1 MLNKDA
7 REDAGRALREK
18 LLAQGDM
25 HELDDPS
32 GGLAGGAGAHDHA
45 CGNDECERCEFCD
58 SVGCLTCA
66 GLYEDGARK
75 VVIHM
80 TTVLRVDGICC
91 PAEVPL
97 IRRLL
102 EPLPG
107 VKSVSVNVPAK
118 QTRVEH
124 DCRTS
129 PQQLL
134 FALNDGGGLDARIEA
149 DAACMGAGTT
159 GMPKWNVW
167 VSGVLW
173 AISLSS
179 EIADEYASKY
189 PQVLALEVLKYLEY
203 AAIASVVFALPPV
216 ATKAYKSLRQG
227 LININTLMLLA
238 VVGALAI
245 EKFVEGASVLFLF
258 SLSDWLESRA
268 TGRARDAIAAIVAL
282 KPELA
287 GLLEGG
293 AVPVESVKLG
303 DIFVVRAG
311 AKIPVDGRVVCG
323 GSSVDESSLTGESR
337 PVSKKVGDPVS
348 GGTINLAGYVEVCCT
363 AVAGDSAVARMVK
376 LVQDAQMRRS
386 PTEQMVD
393 KWAAIYTPIVVLAAI
408 LTASLP
414 WAFLPASQAREILY
428 KALVLLVVAC
438 PCALVIST
446 PVTYV
451 SALANAA
458 SKGILIKGGVHLET
472 LARIRKL
479 ALDKTGT
486 LTHGV
491 FVLAH
496 LKILQ
501 HERYSRKEVL
511 QLMAAV
517 ERFSSH
523 PVALALCHA
532 AAAEGAQG
540 GELVEE
546 FQAVEGAGAQAR
558 VDGVV
563 VGVGN
568 SRLAALLGCTD
579 VVARENRGAE
589 MGPASGT
596 THAAEACKLLEKWE
610 EDGGTVGWV
619 VADGK
624 AVAVWSVA
632 DRVREEAPHVVS
644 ALQNMGVGIVMLTGD
659 NAGAAMHVGRI
670 IGLAPRDI
678 SYQLLPHEKVSRV
691 HDLTRHAGDGGIQQG
706 DLEEGGGDEVDKTD
720 GCCANVGICV
730 LLKDKVGMVGD
741 GVNDAPALASAHIGM
756 AMGAAG
762 SAVAMETADV
772 VLMDSNLKKIPFAIV
787 LGRATLSKIRQNIAI
802 AIITKGVMIGLTV
815 ANMSTLWLAI
825 VSDVGAMLLVT
836 MNGMTLL
843 SLSPRPGPSGEPKG
857 GCAAAAAAA
866 REAHKNAGEW
876 REEKTGLGCMGSSDP
891 QARKGDTPGTGVEAL
906 SVEQQ
911 EMVEVMMERTNV
923 ELAVAREIL
932 EENKWEL
939 HKATIAYRKK
949 HAASGAGSR
958 KAVANAV
965 PAGEIQTAAQ
975 PEAVVAWE
983 GRRCGSKNGC

>member
-1 MLNKDA
+1 MINKHAHADA
-7 REDAGRALREK
+7 RALREK
-18 LLAQGDM
+18 LLAQHNI
-25 HELDDPS
+25 HELDDTP
-32 GGLAGGAGAHDHA
+32 GVEGAHDRGAHDHA
-45 CGNDECERCEFCD
+45 CGNAMCERCEFCD

-66 GLYEDGARK
+66 GLYADGARK
-75 VVIHM
+75 VVLHM

-107 VKSVSVNVPAK
+107 VTSVSVNVPAK

-149 DAACMGAGTT
+149 HAAAGCMGAGTT
-159 GMPKWNVW
+159 RMPKWNVW

-179 EIADEYASKY
+179 EIADEYAGKY
-189 PQVLALEVLKYLEY
+189 LQVLKYLQY
-203 AAIASVVFALPPV
+203 TAIASVVFALPPV

-268 TGRARDAIAAIVAL
+268 TERARDAIAAIIAL

-287 GLLEGG
+287 ELREGG

-303 DIFVVRAG
+303 DVFVVRAG

-337 PVSKKVGDPVS
+337 PVSKKVGDSVS

-363 AVAGDSAVARMVK
+363 AVAEDSAVARMVK

-393 KWAAIYTPIVVLAAI
+393 KLAAIYTPIVVLAAI

-501 HERYSRKEVL
+501 HERYSRKQVL

-523 PVALALCHA
+523 PVASALCHA
-532 AAAEGAQG
+532 AAAEGALG

-546 FQAVEGAGAQAR
+546 FQTVEGAGAQAR

-579 VVARENRGAE
+579 VVARETRGTE
-589 MGPASGT
+589 MGPAPGT
-596 THAAEACKLLEKWE
+596 THAAEACELLEKWE
-610 EDGGTVGWV
+610 EEGGTVGWV
-619 VADGK
+619 VADSE

-632 DRVREEAPHVVS
+632 DRVREEAPYVASV
-644 ALQNMGVGIVMLTGD
+644 LQNMGVGIVMLTGD
-659 NAGAAMHVGRI
+659 NAGAAKHVGRI

-691 HDLTRHAGDGGIQQG
+691 HDLTRHAGDGGIQEG

-720 GCCANVGICV
+720 ECCANVGICV

-756 AMGAAG
+756 AMGAAT
-762 SAVAMETADV
+762 AVAMETADV
-772 VLMDSNLKKIPFAIV
+772 VLMDSNLMKIPFAID

-843 SLSPRPGPSGEPKG
+843 SLSPRPGPSSEEPKG
-857 GCAAAAAAA
+857 GCAAAYAAA

-876 REEKTGLGCMGSSDP
+876 REEKRGLGCMGPTSDP
-891 QARKGDTPGTGVEAL
+891 LPSKGDIPGTSVEAL

-923 ELAVAREIL
+923 EMAVAREIL

-939 HKATIAYRKK
+939 HRATIAYRKK
-949 HAASGAGSR
+949 HAASGAASC
-958 KAVANAV
+958 KAVAKVAL
-965 PAGEIQTAAQ
+965 AGEIQAAAQ
-975 PEAVVAWE
+975 PAAVAAS
-983 GRRCGSKNGC
+983 GGKSCGSKKGC